1 MNTLKPVATEFR
13 SIKDLK
19 PVLTAQDPCLSLY
32 TRYSSTAAAPNP
44 KTNALEWKE
53 IIRRIEPKTTQYG
66 TLGREL
72 LDSVTDWEA
81 ILPEGKPQG
90 NSLAVFRSPDQFCVA
105 WINGEV
111 PPLAAI
117 GPRFNIRPLLPE
129 LTRNAV
135 FYILALS
142 QKDVRLLRCTLRSAE
157 EIPFPAGI
165 ETSFEKWM
173 NTAKPDHMSDK
184 MEAVAASTGNMKGVF
199 STVST
204 TGRED
209 KDKFL
214 GHFFRQIDRGLNEL
228 LRSNG
233 GEPVVLAGVEYEL
246 PLYRAANSYPHLCPE
261 SVQGAPNGLKAGE
274 MHARALEAMARSYTA
289 KVDSLLAEY
298 NHKAGGGASNRLK
311 DIVTAAHDGRV
322 LTLLVSDSLESTGV
336 FDEATHTVKARETG
350 SAEDEDL
357 INDAAVQTILHA
369 GQVFVVKNNK
379 MPNGAPLAAVFRF

>member
-1 MNTLKPVATEFR
+1 MNTLKAAATEFR

-19 PVLTAQDPCLSLY
+19 PILTAQGPCLSLY
-32 TRYSSTAAAPNP
+32 ARYTPTPPAPNP

-53 IIRRIEPKTTQYG
+53 IIRRIEPKTKQYG
-66 TLGREL
+66 TQGREL
-72 LDSVTDWEA
+72 LDSVMDWEA
-81 ILPEGKPQG
+81 VLPDGHPQG
-90 NSLAVFRSPDQFCVA
+90 SSLAVFRSTDQFWVA
-105 WINGEV
+105 WINNEL
-111 PPLAAI
+111 PAQATI
-117 GPRFNIRPLLPE
+117 GPHFYIRPLLPHI
-129 LTRNAV
+129 TRDAI

-142 QKDVRLLRCTLRSAE
+142 QKDVRLLRCTSRNAE
-157 EIPFPAGI
+157 EVPFPAGI
-165 ETSFEKWM
+165 ETSFDKWM
-173 NTAKPDHMSDK
+173 NTAKPDHMADK

-214 GHFFRQIDRGLNEL
+214 AHFFRQIDRGLNEVL
-228 LRSNG
+228 GNNG
-233 GEPVVLAGVEYEL
+233 APVVLAGVEYEL
-246 PLYRAANSYPHLCPE
+246 PLYRSANSYLNLCQE

-274 MHARALEAMARSYTA
+274 MHARALEAISRSYVT
-289 KVDSLLAEY
+289 KVDSVLAEY

-322 LTLLVSDSLESTGV
+322 LTLLVSDSLETTGV
-336 FDEATHTVKARETG
+336 FDETTHTVKARETG